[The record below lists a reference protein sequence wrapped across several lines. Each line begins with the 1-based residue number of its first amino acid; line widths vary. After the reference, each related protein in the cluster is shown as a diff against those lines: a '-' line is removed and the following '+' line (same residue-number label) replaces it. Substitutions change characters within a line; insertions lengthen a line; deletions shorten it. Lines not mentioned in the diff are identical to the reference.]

1 MLIRI
6 SVFLVIIL
14 CVITLPGN
22 AQKNDNSPYSR
33 YGIGDLA
40 DPNLNHTRQMG
51 GLGASFMDGFHINPV
66 NPASYAFLNSTA
78 FDVGVFAKRTE
89 LKDSKATNALWSGNL
104 EYLSLAFPLRNP
116 INEIYDNVKRDY
128 KLAMAFVLMQHSSVG
143 YDIAA
148 SDSTSSGQHFM
159 RNYQGTGGSYKAM
172 WGNAIRYKNLS
183 LGVNLGYL
191 FGKMRYEN
199 RVQFDNTEYAYADLY
214 GNDYNMR
221 GFLWSAGMMYSDIL
235 NKKALESNRAVA
247 AKRISAGFHANS
259 ATSFN
264 TDYTI
269 NHILLQQLPGNIF
282 NTDTI
287 RLEDSIAGKG
297 KLPAEFGIGATYY
310 SGEKFS
316 IGFNYN
322 TALWTNYFNEANGD
336 KKGTLKNT
344 QRVSAGGHFRP
355 DYKSFDNFFKRVYY
369 RYGVYYASDPR
380 VIRGTQIETYGITFG
395 LGLPFVFQRKVS
407 HMNLG
412 FDLGMRG
419 NNTPISEKFV
429 KISLGVT
436 FNDDEWFL
444 KRKYN

>member
-6 SVFLVIIL
+6 SVFLAIIL
-14 CVITLPGN
+14 CVFTLPGN
-22 AQKNDNSPYSR
+22 AQNNDNSPYSR

-51 GLGASFMDGFHINPV
+51 GLGASYMDGFHINLV

-78 FDVGVFAKRTE
+78 FDVGIFAKRTQ
-89 LKDSKATNALWSGNL
+89 LKDSRAQNTFWSGNL

-128 KLAMAFVLMQHSSVG
+128 KLAMAFALMQHSSVG
-143 YDIAA
+143 YNIAA
-148 SDSTSSGQHFM
+148 ADSTSTGQRYT
-159 RNYQGTGGSYKAM
+159 RNYQGGGGTYKVL
-172 WGNAIRYKNLS
+172 WGNALKYKNVSFGL
-183 LGVNLGYL
+183 NLGYL
-191 FGKMRYEN
+191 FGKLKYEN
-199 RVQFDNTEYAYADLY
+199 RLEFSSTEFAYSDLF
-214 GNDYNMR
+214 GNDFNMK
-221 GFLWSAGMMYSDIL
+221 GFLWNAGVMYTDIM
-235 NKKALESNRAVA
+235 NKKSIESNKTVSP
-247 AKRISAGFHANS
+247 KRISIGIHANS
-259 ATSFN
+259 ATSFS
-264 TDYTI
+264 TEYTL

-282 NTDTI
+282 NTDTVSVK
-287 RLEDSIAGKG
+287 DSISGKG

-316 IGFNYN
+316 FGFNYN
-322 TALWTNYFNEANGD
+322 TSLWSNYFNEANGD
-336 KKGTLKNT
+336 KAGALKNS
-344 QRVSAGGHFRP
+344 QRVSVGGHFRP
-355 DYKSFDNFFKRVYY
+355 DYKSFDNFFDRVYY

-380 VIRGTQIETYGITFG
+380 VINGTQIEAYGITFG
-395 LGLPFVFQRKVS
+395 VGMPFVFQRKVS